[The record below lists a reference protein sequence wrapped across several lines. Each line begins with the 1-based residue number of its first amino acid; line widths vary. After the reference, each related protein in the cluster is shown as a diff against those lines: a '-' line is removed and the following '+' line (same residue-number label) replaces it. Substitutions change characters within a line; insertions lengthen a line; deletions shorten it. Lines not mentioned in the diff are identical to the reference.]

1 MIFIGSIYERKAL
14 LVGHSGF
21 YSILVKISCKL
32 QLLWYNF
39 AHENQCPDPR
49 L

>member
-1 MIFIGSIYERKAL
+1 MIFICSIYERNAL
-14 LVGHSGF
+14 LVGHSGIDA
-21 YSILVKISCKL
+21 ILVKISCKL

-39 AHENQCPDPR
+39 AHENQRTDPR